1 MPRTPPVP
9 QRSGD
14 NVPPLGAT
22 PPSDV
27 TIGELWRTLTVMSR
41 QIEHVAGRVE
51 DLPGRLS
58 QDMGAKY
65 DERLAAM
72 ENRAT
77 VAHQGID
84 NRLQEGEVWRQE
96 TGPHVLLLE
105 ERVAQLQR
113 LVYGAVG
120 STLLAVLVA
129 ILSSVTHHS

>member
-1 MPRTPPVP
+1 MPRNPAPR
-9 QRSGD
+9 QRPGD
-14 NVPPLGAT
+14 DVSPLGAT

-41 QIEHVAGRVE
+41 QIEHVAGKVE
-51 DLPGRLS
+51 DLPGRIS
-58 QDMGAKY
+58 QDLGAKY
-65 DERLAAM
+65 DERLTAA
-72 ENRAT
+72 EQRAT
-77 VAHQGID
+77 IAHQGID
-84 NRLQEGEVWRQE
+84 LRLQEGEVWRQE
-96 TGPHVLLLE
+96 TGPHVILLQ